1 MEVAAWIQSARNVSG
16 RLRGLEG
23 ELVVDGESG
32 RAQVSWRQTMSAWAS
47 RHCWTRLRSAAG
59 ELRPVTLWEIMVS
72 VRDAVTGG
80 GAPAGRGWLEESGR
94 RLGGG
99 RWERMKVEVECASA
113 ARRDW
118 L

>member
-1 MEVAAWIQSARNVSG
+1 ME
-16 RLRGLEG
+16 E

-47 RHCWTRLRSAAG
+47 RHCRTRLRTAAG
-59 ELRPVTLWEIMVS
+59 ELRPETLWEIMVS
-72 VRDAVTGG
+72 VGDAGTGG
-80 GAPAGRGWLEESGR
+80 GDPAGRWWCGESGR

-99 RWERMKVEVECASA
+99 RWERMKVEVECACASK
-113 ARRDW
+113 RDW